1 MAAYHTTWDLG
12 HLALT
17 PENYALAPLGKVAA
31 HLIAGTFLVLV
42 GIGLVLMNRD
52 GLRPRAFLLR
62 LARIGIAA
70 LLITAATV
78 YAFPDSFIFFGIL
91 HCIAVSSVLAVPF
104 LRVSPAVALVVGIVV
119 LATPAVMANPDYH
132 LAVFDDPILSFLG
145 LGMVPPR
152 TNDYVPLFP
161 WFGLVLLGLAAA
173 RLGLPGF
180 PAHEMGDVAAGIA
193 RLARAGFGR
202 APQPRRVSRASAG
215 AARPARG
222 RRDGD
227 GPSSEG
233 RSRGVP
239 SGLPGP
245 VRDDRRFRADMPG
258 GGALCRRC
266 PPARESL
273 GDHGAGIQRRRAGEG
288 PGSVSVL
295 LRRRRRAGAVAL
307 RRIRPA
313 SVSRGRSMPEPRSP
327 SLEPAG
333 LNPWRVPRRNR
344 LPSG

>member
-1 MAAYHTTWDLG
+1 MSASTARPVAASSASPASKELGGTPRRFDSLDVARGGALLAMAAYHTTWDLG

-17 PENYALAPLGKVAA
+17 PENYALAPLGKFAA

-132 LAVFDDPILSFLG
+132 LPVFDDPILSFLG

-173 RLGLPGF
+173 RLGLPAFLRTKWATWRPGSLASRGLALAGRHSF
-180 PAHEMGDVAAGIA
+180 AVYLVHQPVLLALLTGVVTVTGPHPKAGLAAFRQDYRVQCETTGGSAQTCRVAARCVADALQRENLWAITG
-193 RLARAGFGR
+193 RGFSVEERAK
-202 APQPRRVSRASAG
+202 AQALSQSCYD
-215 AARPARG
+215 AA
-222 RRDGD
+222 
-227 GPSSEG
+227 
-233 RSRGVP
+233 
-239 SGLPGP
+239 
-245 VRDDRRFRADMPG
+245 
-258 GGALCRRC
+258 
-266 PPARESL
+266 
-273 GDHGAGIQRRRAGEG
+273 EG
-288 PGSVSVL
+288 P
-295 LRRRRRAGAVAL
+295 A
-307 RRIRPA
+307 P
-313 SVSRGRSMPEPRSP
+313 SP
-327 SLEPAG
+327 
-333 LNPWRVPRRNR
+333 
-344 LPSG
+344 

>member
-1 MAAYHTTWDLG
+1 MSASTARPVAASSASPASKDLGGTPRRFDSLDVARGGALLAMAAYHTTWDLG

-17 PENYALAPLGKVAA
+17 PENYALAPLGKFAA

-70 LLITAATV
+70 LLITAATI

-161 WFGLVLLGLAAA
+161 WFGLVLWGWQQRGSVCRLSCA
-173 RLGLPGF
+173 RNGRRGGRDRSP
-180 PAHEMGDVAAGIA
+180 
-193 RLARAGFGR
+193 RAGWLWPGATASPCISCISR
-202 APQPRRVSRASAG
+202 CCSPCSRAS
-215 AARPARG
+215 
-222 RRDGD
+222 
-227 GPSSEG
+227 
-233 RSRGVP
+233 
-239 SGLPGP
+239 
-245 VRDDRRFRADMPG
+245 
-258 GGALCRRC
+258 
-266 PPARESL
+266 
-273 GDHGAGIQRRRAGEG
+273 
-288 PGSVSVL
+288 
-295 LRRRRRAGAVAL
+295 
-307 RRIRPA
+307 
-313 SVSRGRSMPEPRSP
+313 
-327 SLEPAG
+327 
-333 LNPWRVPRRNR
+333 
-344 LPSG
+344 